1 MFQNFDKLMV
11 LHKGKQVYLDEASK
25 VVAYMERL
33 SIKVD
38 YRMNPADFL
47 MLEISSYK

>member
-1 MFQNFDKLMV
+1 MI
-11 LHKGKQVYLDEASK
+11 LHKGKQVYHDQANK
-25 VVAYMERL
+25 VVEYMEKL
-33 SIKVD
+33 NIEVD